1 VCAALT
7 FVALKARERCCASV
21 ASAPPLLISRAWRI
35 WAAAILIGAV
45 WPSSGSRA
53 YAILTSWLLGDAAL
67 RALALLELRPAIAPV
82 LKPRPLL
89 ELLALLK
96 LTLLRLTLL
105 KLTLLA
111 SSPLVTIPRGGSAL
125 TIAPSVGGSALL
137 PAPIV
142 AARAGT
148 FDAARAVLFTPPLP
162 AAQIPVALE
171 PGVALI
177 PP

>member
-21 ASAPPLLISRAWRI
+21 ASAPPLLIARAWRI
-35 WAAAILIGAV
+35 WATAILIGAV

-53 YAILTSWLLGDAAL
+53 YAILTSWLLDDAAL
-67 RALALLELRPAIAPV
+67 PALALLELLPSVAPV
-82 LKPRPLL
+82 LKPRALL

-96 LTLLRLTLL
+96 LTLL

-137 PAPIV
+137 PAPVV

-162 AAQIPVALE
+162 AA
-171 PGVALI
+171 
-177 PP
+177 